1 VSEHLSLDELAEL
14 DAGLLA
20 RGRHRAAT
28 RHVAE
33 CEECAARAE
42 AIGRTRER
50 LRDIEPVTMP
60 PDVAARI
67 DRALNDATASSGSD
81 VVPDLGEHRARR
93 FGGIPPWAYA
103 AAAAVVVLGGTAI
116 AIGTRGHS
124 SPSAASATVAEPLV
138 ATAATPSVLSQQQTG
153 RTYSPDNVTDLA
165 TGLVTSSAADS
176 AAPSIAGAAPE
187 LGSGGG
193 AAGGKR
199 SDKGAARSAPMQALA
214 APVPLAPSLQRLV
227 QSPSAL
233 LQCAAFITDTA
244 NASPLAVDFG
254 RWTNADAGIRRVP
267 AIIFV
272 FADPDDSTV
281 LDVWVVKAACDDTSV
296 LSFRMIDRAQ

>member
-1 VSEHLSLDELAEL
+1 VSEHFSLDELAEL

-20 RGRHRAAT
+20 RGRQRAAT
-28 RHVAE
+28 RHLAG
-33 CEECAARAE
+33 CEECAARAD
-42 AIGRTRER
+42 AIRRTRER
-50 LRDIEPVTMP
+50 LRSLEPVTMP

-67 DRALNDATASSGSD
+67 DRALDGATASSGSD
-81 VVPDLGEHRARR
+81 VVPDLADHRARR

-124 SPSAASATVAEPLV
+124 SPSAGSATVAEPLV

-153 RTYSPDNVTDLA
+153 RTYSPDNVVDLA
-165 TGLVTSSAADS
+165 TGLIASSAADS
-176 AAPSIAGAAPE
+176 AAPSGAGAAPE
-187 LGSGGG
+187 LGSGGS
-193 AAGGKR
+193 AAGKR
-199 SDKGAARSAPMQALA
+199 SDRAPTQSAPMQALA

-281 LDVWVVKAACDDTSV
+281 LDVWVVKAACDDTSL
-296 LSFRMIDRAQ
+296 LSFRMIDRAS